1 MQKDFIPKPWQ
12 KHNKI
17 ITKILC
23 WILRLRSK
31 LCICWHHETKCP
43 NCHTLILA
51 SSSYYHT
58 IGHIFLVV
66 CGRWELTYNKWLIK
80 HGVAQGH
87 KFPWVQYIWSVND
100 PINTH
105 GKLGTWHSIIHFT
118 YFWPCRIM
126 FDVAHANFSLNFVE
140 GPMVLYHVHMFQ

>member
-1 MQKDFIPKPWQ
+1 MATQLFSWPLNQID
-12 KHNKI
+12 HVLV
-17 ITKILC
+17 LC
-23 WILRLRSK
+23 WILGLRSK
-31 LCICWHHETKCP
+31 LCICWHKETTYP

-51 SSSYYHT
+51 SSFYYNT

-66 CGRWELTYNKWLIK
+66 CGRQELTYNKWLIK

-100 PINTH
+100 PIDTH

-126 FDVAHANFSLNFVE
+126 FDVAHAYFSLNFVE
-140 GPMVLYHVHMFQ
+140 GSIMLYHVHMFQ